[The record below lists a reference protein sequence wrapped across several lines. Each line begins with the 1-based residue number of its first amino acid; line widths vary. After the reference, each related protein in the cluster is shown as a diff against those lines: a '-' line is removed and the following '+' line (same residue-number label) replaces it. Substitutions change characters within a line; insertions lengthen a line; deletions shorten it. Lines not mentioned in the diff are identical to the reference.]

1 MVLGDVAV
9 RHPQA
14 RVGDV
19 EQDVDGLAG
28 TDQHGVLPDQVGL
41 HNPVSGEDQEAA
53 RSVDVER
60 VVHRVV
66 PGHLVQQPELHLVAD
81 PEVPV
86 DRGVLRAGRLVD
98 QLPAHVR
105 GGGEPVDLDHVVF
118 PLDAA
123 RRDVVVTFVGMV
135 VMLVGTVLV
144 HVMPVLF
151 SVLVVAARLGDE
163 M

>member
-1 MVLGDVAV
+1 MSFQTRLGSD
-9 RHPQA
+9 
-14 RVGDV
+14 
-19 EQDVDGLAG
+19 
-28 TDQHGVLPDQVGL
+28 
-41 HNPVSGEDQEAA
+41 NPVSGEDQEPAGA
-53 RSVDVER
+53 VDVEG

-66 PGHLVQQPELHLVAD
+66 PGHLVQQPDLHLVTD

-86 DRGVLRAGRLVD
+86 DRGVLVAGGLVD

-105 GGGEPVDLDHVVF
+105 RGGEPVDLDHVVF
-118 PLDAA
+118 PLDAT
-123 RRDVVVTFVGMV
+123 RRGVVMTFMRMV

-163 M
+163 V